1 MSKHLNR
8 QRLVPFPAFS
18 YAFIQRGVNHT
29 RTLATWTLLQKSGL
43 EALSRG
49 QVVRIICQRMN
60 LSPKQ
65 ARCILRRGDRKFWQ
79 ITGGMV
85 YPERPA
91 ALAALISDLK
101 LARVVKRSK
110 MYVPEVALRNL
121 GQLRAHLA
129 LPVISRSPDR
139 PTPRAYTA
147 CCLRRTLNTVSV
159 YRHWLRTSGFIFTRA
174 NYRRWPRE
182 YFDLGRGRFLSSE
195 GRWLVQRLPDLVEL
209 NPANIF
215 RVNKGSKNIQG
226 VLNPG
231 FLGYRFNPSYSRA
244 TFTPSSTQGAI
255 AGRETGCRRISPEPP
270 HNRSAYFASENGKVV
285 RNGFTGRI
293 SKLRIVGFLPELVE
307 VQFCRTGSATSPS
320 GPRHVLFSGTNS
332 ALFS

>member
-1 MSKHLNR
+1 MSVKYQNR
-8 QRLVPFPAFS
+8 QRLIPFPAFS

-29 RTLATWTLLQKSGL
+29 RTLTTWTLLQKSRL
-43 EALSRG
+43 EVLSRG
-49 QVVRIICQRMN
+49 QVVRIICQRMD

-79 ITGGMV
+79 IVDGMV
-85 YPERPA
+85 YPETPA
-91 ALAALISDLK
+91 ALAALISNLK

-121 GQLRAHLA
+121 AQLRAHLA
-129 LPVISRSPDR
+129 LPVISRSPHQ

-147 CCLRRTLNTVSV
+147 RCLGRSLNTISI
-159 YRHWLRTSGFIFTRA
+159 YRHWLRTSSFIFTQA

-226 VLNPG
+226 GLNPG
-231 FLGYRFNPSYSRA
+231 YLGYKFSPYPVSY
-244 TFTPSSTQGAI
+244 QL
-255 AGRETGCRRISPEPP
+255 PP
-270 HNRSAYFASENGKVV
+270 H
-285 RNGFTGRI
+285 
-293 SKLRIVGFLPELVE
+293 PP
-307 VQFCRTGSATSPS
+307 PS
-320 GPRHVLFSGTNS
+320 GPSRDAKLAVAESRQGLGIIVPRIPEPVPQIR
-332 ALFS
+332 AP

>member
-1 MSKHLNR
+1 MSHEYVRRGSQGSIIPHSSRTIYLMSTKQLNR
-8 QRLVPFPAFS
+8 RRLIPFPAFS

-43 EALSRG
+43 EVLSRS
-49 QVVRIICQRMN
+49 QVVRIICQRMD

-65 ARCILRRGDRKFWQ
+65 ARCILRHGDRKFWQ
-79 ITGGMV
+79 IIGGMV
-85 YPERPA
+85 YPEPPA

-101 LARVVKRSK
+101 LARIVKRSK

-129 LPVISRSPDR
+129 LPVISRSPDQ

-147 CCLRRTLNTVSV
+147 VCLRRSLNTVSV
-159 YRHWLRTSGFIFTRA
+159 YRHWLRTSGFIFTQA

-182 YFDLGRGRFLSSE
+182 YFDLGRGRFYSSE

-231 FLGYRFNPSYSRA
+231 LLGYRF
-244 TFTPSSTQGAI
+244 
-255 AGRETGCRRISPEPP
+255 SPYPVPEQLSPRPP
-270 HNRSAYFASENGKVV
+270 
-285 RNGFTGRI
+285 
-293 SKLRIVGFLPELVE
+293 
-307 VQFCRTGSATSPS
+307 PS
-320 GPRHVLFSGTNS
+320 GPSRDAKRAVAESRESRRVIVPRILPQKMEKWFGTDLPADQPNARS
-332 ALFS
+332 SDSCPN